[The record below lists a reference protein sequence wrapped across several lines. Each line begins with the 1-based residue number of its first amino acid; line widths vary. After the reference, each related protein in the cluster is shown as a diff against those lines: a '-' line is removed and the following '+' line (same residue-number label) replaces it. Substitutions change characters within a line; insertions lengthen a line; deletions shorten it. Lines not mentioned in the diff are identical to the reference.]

1 MRNKIFGILTIII
14 GLVVLIF
21 SINDIKKNN
30 EKQKTYI
37 ETTATV
43 VGYEECELDDNDIGQ
58 RFIAEYQI
66 DRNKYQ
72 IVSNTCGT
80 VTKGLNKKVSI
91 KYNPNNPSDAI
102 FANDKSVY
110 IAAAVGVI
118 FIICGFV
125 VVLKKD

>member
-1 MRNKIFGILTIII
+1 MRNKIFGIIII
-14 GLVVLIF
+14 IMGLAVLIF
-21 SINDIKKNN
+21 SINDVKKNN
-30 EKQKTYI
+30 VKEKTYI

-43 VGYEECELDDNDIGQ
+43 VGYEDCELDDNDIGQ

-80 VTKGLNKKVSI
+80 VTKGLNKKVAI
-91 KYNPNNPSDAI
+91 KYNPNNPGDAI
-102 FANDKSVY
+102 FANDKSSY
-110 IAAAVGVI
+110 IGAAVGVL

-125 VVLKKD
+125 VALKKD